1 MQSKFNNFNLEDKAS
16 FDGQGIDTYGA
27 THPLIIYTYQR
38 KRATMKNEASTSAN
52 YAHQKLVD
60 KAVRFRLLRSV

>member
-27 THPLIIYTYQR
+27 THPPIIYTYQR

-52 YAHQKLVD
+52 
-60 KAVRFRLLRSV
+60 